1 MARDKNGVSESMRA
15 LRDAEGHLVSPPM
28 PTVGAKFDEAKLP
41 YELLP
46 DDAIEEVVKVLQF
59 GAKKYAPH
67 NWEKGISLRRVYAA
81 IRRHGV
87 AVMRGE
93 DNDPETGLSHWAHLM
108 CEAMFALTY
117 TLRQTP
123 NTDDRKGINGI

>member
-1 MARDKNGVSESMRA
+1 LAKQEEHVAGVKA
-15 LRDAEGHLVSPPM
+15 DG
-28 PTVGAKFDEAKLP
+28 GKLP

-46 DDAIEEVVKVLQF
+46 EDAIEEVVKVLQF

-67 NWEKGISLRRVYAA
+67 NWEKGISFRRIYAA

-93 DNDPETGLSHWAHLM
+93 DNDPETGLSHWAHLT
-108 CEAMFALTY
+108 CEGLFALAFA
-117 TLRQTP
+117 LRKTEG
-123 NTDDRKGINGI
+123 TDDRKGINGL